1 MNSILYMFNLRHLFQ
16 GNSLKLGEKCELA
29 AKIWTSSGNIMN
41 KNNRALELSGT
52 LIFKIQAEEAK
63 P

>member
-16 GNSLKLGEKCELA
+16 RNSLKLGEKSELA

-41 KNNRALELSGT
+41 KNRRALELSGT
-52 LIFKIQAEEAK
+52 LIFQIQAEEAK